1 VQKRWLL
8 RKQNRYKKQ
17 DGEVKINVRNA
28 NKEQV
33 GRQRLL
39 SGGRE
44 SDKTMGGLSTRIVNP
59 KEESKV

>member
-1 VQKRWLL
+1 MI
-8 RKQNRYKKQ
+8 
-17 DGEVKINVRNA
+17 GRNA
-28 NKEQV
+28 KKKQV